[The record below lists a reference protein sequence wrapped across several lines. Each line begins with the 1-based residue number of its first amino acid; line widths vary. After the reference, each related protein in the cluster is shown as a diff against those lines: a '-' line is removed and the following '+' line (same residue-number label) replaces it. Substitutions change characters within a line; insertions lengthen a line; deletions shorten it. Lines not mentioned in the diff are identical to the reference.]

1 MKKILALIL
10 AITMVMG
17 IIPVV
22 SAAIPQNNGNG
33 TVLTFNE
40 WLRNSPSG
48 GTWIGYQI
56 IDDDTFGTIHRHTT
70 TGSTASKSYTTYKGF
85 LKFDIT
91 SDVTI
96 TASDKVFV
104 SFYYRVN
111 TSVGDTEY
119 STPKNVYTANNI
131 LQDTSTGT
139 TLDISKTDTWVYYS
153 AIKSV
158 HSSPKSTTDLRQYTG
173 IFTNNATDKVCIDIA
188 EPTAIYLGA
197 VTAEDNATINE
208 QIEAKLSTTAIT
220 GITVG
225 GTAVDLTAN
234 PTSYMVE
241 EAVAAE
247 DIAVTTKYGTADK
260 VVIEEA
266 QDGTSVTVK
275 VYAPYTDWKASGA
288 TPSVTYTIN
297 VKQEEPVY
305 VNITENNG
313 NGTGVI
319 IGHELPEYVGSAGR
333 KYNKIETIKGDST
346 SPFDEYYSWT
356 REEFT
361 VESTSNTSYLALSG
375 TVPAGAAKGDWVYVS
390 FYYRNYNRFKNSAG
404 QDVDNNGMDITPSI
418 RTNNIDFPLYD
429 VDVNNRK
436 YIRLAPDPD
445 ATNDVGEWKKI
456 TYIQKIVN
464 GDNDINANWTLKISN
479 IHTKNTTA
487 GTVSGTNRKID
498 FADIKVAYF
507 GVPTVQNAEPGE
519 EDAAIIEAIKEAAG
533 NYGLTDVYVNEKKV
547 NTESNPTS
555 YTLTAPRLTARENL
569 VNVVANSI
577 HGAGMTYVTE
587 NNDVYTIKSLPLDYD
602 WLSGTD
608 NRVAM
613 YTVNEIAEYDFY
625 DFSLDGTT
633 LSLKADIGA
642 GALFNGVLIGASY
655 GENNKLL
662 KMTAETLSNLTGNAN
677 ELSVTVP
684 DATETVKSLKFFVW
698 DSLTSTTPYVK
709 SILVE
714 DFSKGTITQ

>member
-1 MKKILALIL
+1 MKKILALFL

-33 TVLTFNE
+33 TVLTFKE
-40 WLRNSPSG
+40 WSKSKPSS
-48 GTWIGYQI
+48 GTYCTISSVS
-56 IDDDTFGTIHRHTT
+56 DDTFVTVTRYTSTGTPN
-70 TGSTASKSYTTYKGF
+70 GNDYTQYKQLINFSLPESISAPVAG
-85 LKFDIT
+85 DR
-91 SDVTI
+91 VM
-96 TASDKVFV
+96 V
-104 SFYYRVN
+104 SFYYRIN
-111 TSVGDTEY
+111 TGDGYVAPLTFTGANALCKDATTGKSFGDVSILNKWQY
-119 STPKNVYTANNI
+119 VSYISTIDSSLKGAPDVRQVFRFTTSAN
-131 LQDTSTGT
+131 
-139 TLDISKTDTWVYYS
+139 
-153 AIKSV
+153 
-158 HSSPKSTTDLRQYTG
+158 
-173 IFTNNATDKVCIDIA
+173 TDKISVDIA
-188 EPTAIYLGA
+188 EPKAVYMGA

-208 QIEAKLSTTAIT
+208 QIASALSTTAIT

-225 GTAVDLTAN
+225 GTVVDLTAN

-247 DIAVTTKYGTADK
+247 DITVTTKYGTADK

-275 VYAPYTDWKASGA
+275 VYAPYVDWNASGA

-313 NGTGVI
+313 KGTGVI

-333 KYNKIETIKGDST
+333 QYNKIETIKGDST

-375 TVPAGAAKGDWVYVS
+375 TVPDGAAKGDWVYVS
-390 FYYRNYNRFKNSAG
+390 FYYRNYNRFTNSAG
-404 QDVDNNGMDITPSI
+404 QVVNNNGMDITPSI
-418 RTNNIDFPLYD
+418 RTNNIDFSLYD

-456 TYIQKIVN
+456 TYIQKIAN
-464 GDNDINANWTLKISN
+464 DNNDDINANWTLKISN
-479 IHTKNTTA
+479 THTKNPTA

-507 GVPTVQNAEPGE
+507 GTPTVQNAEPGE